1 MSNKE
6 KIELRD
12 QLIRGLQLAEYRMLR
27 EKAMR
32 NQNVVI
38 GDNNGAIRTVSARDT
53 FVRLYNE
60 PVPQF

>member
-38 GDNNGAIRTVSARDT
+38 GDDNGTIRTVSARDT

>member
-27 EKAMR
+27 EKAML
-32 NQNVVI
+32 NQHVVI
-38 GDNNGAIRTVSARDT
+38 GDDNGMLRTVSARDT